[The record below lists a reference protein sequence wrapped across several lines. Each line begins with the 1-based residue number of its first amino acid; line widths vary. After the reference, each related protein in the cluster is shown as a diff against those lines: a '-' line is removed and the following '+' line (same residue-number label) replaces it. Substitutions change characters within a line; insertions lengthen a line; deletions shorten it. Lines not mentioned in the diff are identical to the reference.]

1 MRVMNVLF
9 EVKLPEVQL
18 NSSDRLPIYKMS
30 CQFMK
35 FPAFPSFVCH
45 SMDVA
50 IPMVGIGNAS
60 NLLHCQSLRPKLFFI
75 WRNHSLLNKKKLLLK
90 LYNNLFKKM
99 GQILRETN
107 FFQHTWQ
114 RLTVDPFRLCNWT
127 FNGMFFLVGRHILE
141 VMHAINVFLYHIKTC
156 NCRFLAFSYQFHVFT
171 RLQFYLFLRIIYE
184 FQKFRIQFLLN
195 FIQCKNDNEIR
206 IYMVWMHL

>member
-1 MRVMNVLF
+1 MRTVHNLANNLSCKNKRKIEKFMRVMNVLF
-9 EVKLPEVQL
+9 ELKLPEVQL

-30 CQFMK
+30 FWFMK

-90 LYNNLFKKM
+90 LYNNLFKKWARFY
-99 GQILRETN
+99 GKPI
-107 FFQHTWQ
+107 FFSIPGNDWQ
-114 RLTVDPFRLCNWT
+114 
-127 FNGMFFLVGRHILE
+127 
-141 VMHAINVFLYHIKTC
+141 
-156 NCRFLAFSYQFHVFT
+156 
-171 RLQFYLFLRIIYE
+171 
-184 FQKFRIQFLLN
+184 
-195 FIQCKNDNEIR
+195 
-206 IYMVWMHL
+206 